1 MKKVGFDERL
11 DDIMVCAAIRLQ
23 KRMTMASSFRSL
35 VSYLTRV
42 GLWEDMG
49 VQRIQGIS
57 RTELEDRAVMA
68 LARRLRRARKSGTL
82 RAALQQ
88 LNMQELLQ
96 PRAKERARQQRT
108 PAALRLIVGEAP
120 YHGGLSV
127 RKARCPQRALRLVR

>member
-49 VQRIQGIS
+49 VQRI
-57 RTELEDRAVMA
+57 
-68 LARRLRRARKSGTL
+68 
-82 RAALQQ
+82 
-88 LNMQELLQ
+88 
-96 PRAKERARQQRT
+96 
-108 PAALRLIVGEAP
+108 
-120 YHGGLSV
+120 
-127 RKARCPQRALRLVR
+127 

>member
-35 VSYLTRV
+35 VSYLTRI

-49 VQRIQGIS
+49 VQKIQGMS

-68 LARRLRRARKSGTL
+68 LARCLRRARKSGTL
-82 RAALQQ
+82 RAAMQR

-96 PRAKERARQQRT
+96 PRAKECARQQGNST
-108 PAALRLIVGEAP
+108 GLRLLVGEAS
-120 YHGGLSV
+120 YHEGLSV
-127 RKARCPQRALRLVR
+127 RKARCPQAVLRLVR